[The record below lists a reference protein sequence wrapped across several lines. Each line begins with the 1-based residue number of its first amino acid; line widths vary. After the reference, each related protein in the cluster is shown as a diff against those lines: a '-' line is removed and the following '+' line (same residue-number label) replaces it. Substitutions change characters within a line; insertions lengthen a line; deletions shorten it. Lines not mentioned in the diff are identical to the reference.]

1 MSTWPHTAP
10 DAAGSEDHCGAH
22 DQTTQ
27 ATVTYTAA
35 WGWSQKTFALSQS
48 SA

>member
-1 MSTWPHTAP
+1 MLWPHTTI
-10 DAAGSEDHCGAH
+10 DAAGAQPSHGAH
-22 DQTTQ
+22 SQTTQ

-35 WGWSQKTFALSQS
+35 RGWSQNTFALSQS

>member
-1 MSTWPHTAP
+1 MTW
-10 DAAGSEDHCGAH
+10 AH
-22 DQTTQ
+22 DYTDVAGTSTGGGETRTTQ

-35 WGWSQKTFALSQS
+35 WDWSQKTFALSQS